1 MTLTRAQRAK
11 NMRSLKEYVSSQGSS
26 NVNTIKRSS
35 EKAAGANDKL
45 KQRRT
50 RSGRKVA
57 DYYEPTSGSS
67 EDYDSNY
74 LTLDVDDQNKNPKE
88 SITAIVNQ
96 KGIVEKFHEDFE
108 DTLNSGH
115 SSGINRSYFISISL
129 RFQKNIKLILFTESE
144 QVNLQK
150 RLGFPIFTKKFLN
163 YDRSKRTQ
171 QQKLEQENKLT
182 SIEIDDLREKIQE
195 LKAKSE
201 KTLKESDEIQRL
213 NNELTEYIEKIKSSL
228 IQLEREI
235 GPTVRS
241 SGVKLDD
248 TENMVA
254 YINDFR
260 KRIVSGCLLQPE

>member
-115 SSGINRSYFISISL
+115 SSG
-129 RFQKNIKLILFTESE
+129 
-144 QVNLQK
+144 
-150 RLGFPIFTKKFLN
+150 
-163 YDRSKRTQ
+163 KRTQ

>member
-1 MTLTRAQRAK
+1 M
-11 NMRSLKEYVSSQGSS
+11 N
-26 NVNTIKRSS
+26 
-35 EKAAGANDKL
+35 
-45 KQRRT
+45 
-50 RSGRKVA
+50 
-57 DYYEPTSGSS
+57 
-67 EDYDSNY
+67 
-74 LTLDVDDQNKNPKE
+74 
-88 SITAIVNQ
+88 
-96 KGIVEKFHEDFE
+96 
-108 DTLNSGH
+108 
-115 SSGINRSYFISISL
+115 L
-129 RFQKNIKLILFTESE
+129 R
-144 QVNLQK
+144 K

-163 YDRSKRTQ
+163 YDRSNYISQSIYFFNHNNYLSQINIFLGKRTQ

-182 SIEIDDLREKIQE
+182 SIEIDNLREKIQE

-201 KTLKESDEIQRL
+201 KTLKESNEIQRL

>member
-74 LTLDVDDQNKNPKE
+74 LTLDVNDQNKNPKE

-115 SSGINRSYFISISL
+115 SS
-129 RFQKNIKLILFTESE
+129 ESE

-163 YDRSKRTQ
+163 YDRSKRAQ

-182 SIEIDDLREKIQE
+182 SIEIDNLREKIQE

-260 KRIVSGCLLQPE
+260 KRIVSGCLLQPDMTFI